1 MIQIL
6 MNMWISEIIKMI
18 NIELILMQ
26 MHYIEVNKK
35 KDFYRRKNMQFTVD
49 YVNRGSMLY
58 LEIEIEKWKSEKE
71 MLPDSKSKITMVY
84 KREDLSLKIMS
95 DVVTITTNVDI
106 LSIIIRE
113 NFVMNQ
119 SAKQKIRAIIIVE
132 LLITLLAK
140 FYNCVKKLIRKILK
154 T

>member
-1 MIQIL
+1 